1 MLTLV
6 SVISALSVVAI
17 MLLPLV
23 LVSNL
28 IFGLSQK
35 IFVSLIF
42 SIHMISV
49 AELYTRQDE
58 YGYSGW
64 MAVKDFD
71 FTYTSLASMYFPF
84 FIFIIFFLL
93 STIFINLITVFFKS
107 NNLRNA
113 NYRIGILR
121 VIRLLRMNLSKSFTR
136 TNKNYLPWILLI
148 GIVQVAASF
157 FMFYNGAGI
166 VGVIGEALPFK
177 AIGISYLISKVLVP
191 ITLAFI
197 FMKSNQG
204 GLAYI
209 YILIVA
215 LISGSAH
222 LSRSTFL
229 ATLLLP
235 SIIVFLS
242 PKRYLLK
249 ASGILIILFGLYHIV
264 QERGLVYSYLNEFRM
279 LEYVPVKEWFL
290 VFFESMSSNF
300 LTPGIMFFAE
310 IISRI
315 SSSQGIILGNQFN
328 LELVGGG
335 FEIFKGLIFH
345 SLQTIDQDQYFMAW
359 MGADLPPG
367 FAHGG
372 GFMSLMMALW
382 WHNKVLF
389 FVSATYIALWCKF
402 IDLISSRFA
411 IMGQVTLILT
421 TFLSVIILIMWVGNL
436 SFYLYLLFL
445 ITISIVLRV
454 RLK

>member
-1 MLTLV
+1 MITLV
-6 SVISALSVVAI
+6 NVISAVSVVAI
-17 MLLPLV
+17 MLVPLV
-23 LVSNL
+23 WVSNR
-28 IFGLSQK
+28 IYGLSQK
-35 IFVSLIF
+35 FFISLIV

-49 AELYTRQDE
+49 AELYVRQDE
-58 YGYSGW
+58 YEYYGW

-84 FIFIIFFLL
+84 YIFLIFFLF
-93 STIFINLITVFFKS
+93 SSVFINIVTGFFKS
-107 NNLRNA
+107 DNHRNT
-113 NYRIGILR
+113 YSGIGIFR
-121 VIRLLRMNLSKSFTR
+121 VLRLLRINLAKSFTR

-157 FMFYNGAGI
+157 FMFYNGIA

-177 AIGISYLISKVLVP
+177 AIGISYLISKILAP
-191 ITLAFI
+191 LILAFI
-197 FMKSNQG
+197 FIKSNHG

-235 SIIVFLS
+235 SIVVFLS
-242 PKRYLLK
+242 SKRYLLK
-249 ASGILIILFGLYHIV
+249 SSGILIILFGLYHIS
-264 QERGLVYSYLNEFRM
+264 QERNLVYSYLNELRM

-290 VFFESMSSNF
+290 VFFESMSGDF
-300 LTPGIMFFAE
+300 LARGVMSFAE

-315 SSSQGIILGNQFN
+315 SPSQGIILGNQFD
-328 LELVGGG
+328 LGLVGGG
-335 FEIFKGLIFH
+335 VEVFKGLIFH
-345 SLQTIDQDQYFMAW
+345 SWQTFDPEYFMAW
-359 MGADLPPG
+359 MGIDLPPG

-372 GFMSLMMALW
+372 GFMSLMMAFW

-389 FVSATYIALWCKF
+389 FVSATYIALWCK
-402 IDLISSRFA
+402 ILDLISSRFA
-411 IMGQVTLILT
+411 IMGQVALVLT
-421 TFLSVIILIMWVGNL
+421 TFLSVILLIMWVGAF
-436 SFYLYLLFL
+436 SFYLYMLFF
-445 ITISIVLRV
+445 ITIPIILRV

>member
-1 MLTLV
+1 
-6 SVISALSVVAI
+6 
-17 MLLPLV
+17 
-23 LVSNL
+23 
-28 IFGLSQK
+28 
-35 IFVSLIF
+35 
-42 SIHMISV
+42 MISV
-49 AELYTRQDE
+49 AELYARQDE

-84 FIFIIFFLL
+84 FIFIIFFLF
-93 STIFINLITVFFKS
+93 STIFINLITGFFKS

-113 NYRIGILR
+113 NSRIGILR

-136 TNKNYLPWILLI
+136 TNKTYLPWILLI

-157 FMFYNGAGI
+157 FMFYNGAGL
-166 VGVIGEALPFK
+166 VGVIPEPLPFK
-177 AIGISYLISKVLVP
+177 VIGISYLISKVLVP

-197 FMKSNQG
+197 FMKSNHS

-242 PKRYLLK
+242 PRRYLLK
-249 ASGILIILFGLYHIV
+249 ASGILVILFGLYHIV
-264 QERGLVYSYLNEFRM
+264 QERGLVYSYLNELRM

-290 VFFESMSSNF
+290 EFFESMSSDF
-300 LTPGIMFFAE
+300 LTASVMFFVE

-315 SSSQGIILGNQFN
+315 SPSQGIILGNQFN

-345 SLQTIDQDQYFMAW
+345 SLQTIDQDYFMEW
-359 MGADLPPG
+359 MGVDLPPG

-372 GFMSLMMALW
+372 GFMSLMMAL
-382 WHNKVLF
+382 
-389 FVSATYIALWCKF
+389 
-402 IDLISSRFA
+402 
-411 IMGQVTLILT
+411 
-421 TFLSVIILIMWVGNL
+421 
-436 SFYLYLLFL
+436 
-445 ITISIVLRV
+445 
-454 RLK
+454 

>member
-6 SVISALSVVAI
+6 SVISALSVVTI

-35 IFVSLIF
+35 IFVSLIV

-49 AELYTRQDE
+49 AELYARQDE

-71 FTYTSLASMYFPF
+71 FTYTSLASMYLPF
-84 FIFIIFFLL
+84 FIFIIFFLF
-93 STIFINLITVFFKS
+93 STIFINLTTGFFKR
-107 NNLRNA
+107 NNLRNT
-113 NYRIGILR
+113 NFRIGILR
-121 VIRLLRMNLSKSFTR
+121 VIWLLRMNLSKSFTR
-136 TNKNYLPWILLI
+136 TNKTNLPWILLI

-157 FMFYNGAGI
+157 FMFYNGAGL
-166 VGVIGEALPFK
+166 VGVIGEPLPFK
-177 AIGISYLISKVLVP
+177 AIGIAYLISKVLVP

-197 FMKSNQG
+197 FMKSNHS

-235 SIIVFLS
+235 SIIVFIS
-242 PKRYLLK
+242 SKRYLLK
-249 ASGILIILFGLYHIV
+249 ASGILVILFGLYHIV
-264 QERGLVYSYLNEFRM
+264 QVRALVYSYLNEFRM
-279 LEYVPVKEWFL
+279 LEDVPVKEWFL
-290 VFFESMSSNF
+290 LFYESISSDF
-300 LTPGIMFFAE
+300 LTKGVKFFAE

-315 SSSQGIILGNQFN
+315 SSSQGIILGNQFD

-335 FEIFKGLIFH
+335 FEVFKGLIFH
-345 SLQTIDQDQYFMAW
+345 SLQTKDPEYFMAW
-359 MGADLPPG
+359 IGIDLPPG

-372 GFMSLMMALW
+372 GFMSLIMALW

-402 IDLISSRFA
+402 FDIISGSFA
-411 IMGQVTLILT
+411 IMSQVTLVLT
-421 TFLSVIILIMWVGNL
+421 SFLSVIILIMWVGNL
-436 SFYLYLLFL
+436 SFYLYLLLL
-445 ITISIVLRV
+445 IPFSIVLRV

>member
-6 SVISALSVVAI
+6 SVISAFSVVAI

-35 IFVSLIF
+35 IFIILIV

-49 AELYTRQDE
+49 AELYARQDE
-58 YGYSGW
+58 YAYSGW

-93 STIFINLITVFFKS
+93 STIFINFISVFFKS

-113 NYRIGILR
+113 NYRMGILR

-136 TNKNYLPWILLI
+136 TNKTYQPWILLI

-157 FMFYNGAGI
+157 FMFYNGIA

-177 AIGISYLISKVLVP
+177 AIGISYLISKILVP
-191 ITLAFI
+191 LILAFI
-197 FMKSNQG
+197 FIKSNHG

-229 ATLLLP
+229 VTLLLP
-235 SIIVFLS
+235 SILVFLS
-242 PKRYLLK
+242 SKRYLLK
-249 ASGILIILFGLYHIV
+249 SSGILIILFGLYHIS
-264 QERGLVYSYLNEFRM
+264 QERILVYSYLNESRM

-290 VFFESMSSNF
+290 VFFESMSGDF
-300 LTPGIMFFAE
+300 LARGVMFFAE

-315 SSSQGIILGNQFN
+315 SPSQGIILGNQFN

-335 FEIFKGLIFH
+335 VEVFKGLIFH
-345 SLQTIDQDQYFMAW
+345 SWQTFDPEYFMVW
-359 MGADLPPG
+359 MGTDLPPG

-372 GFMSLMMALW
+372 GFMSLMMAFW

-389 FVSATYIALWCKF
+389 FVSATYIALWCK
-402 IDLISSRFA
+402 ILDLISSRFA
-411 IMGQVTLILT
+411 IMSQVVLVLI
-421 TFLSVIILIMWVGNL
+421 TFLSVIVLIMWVGAL